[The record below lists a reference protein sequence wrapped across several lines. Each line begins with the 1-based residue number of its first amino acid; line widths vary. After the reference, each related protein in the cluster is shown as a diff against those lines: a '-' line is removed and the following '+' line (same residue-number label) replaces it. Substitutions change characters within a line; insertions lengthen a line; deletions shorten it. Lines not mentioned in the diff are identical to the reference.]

1 MFESSGITRLRAIAL
16 TALVA
21 IAPAAGADEAEAE
34 NIVRYAV
41 DSDFET
47 VKDALEFAITNEG
60 LVITS
65 ESHID
70 EMLERTGADLGTGAK
85 VYEHAVAFEFCSAKY
100 SRLMMEADP
109 HNIVFCP
116 FVISAYSLPADPDTT
131 YIAYRPPTRS
141 DAEGPVSEALAQVA
155 EFLDGIASAAQE

>member
-1 MFESSGITRLRAIAL
+1 MR
-16 TALVA
+16 
-21 IAPAAGADEAEAE
+21 PAAE

-41 DSDFET
+41 ESDFES
-47 VKDALEFAITNEG
+47 VKEELKFAITNEG

-70 EMLERTGADLGTGAK
+70 EMLDRTGSDLGDAAK
-85 VYEHAVAFEFCSAKY
+85 VYEHAVAFEFCSAKF

-116 FVISAYSLPADPDTT
+116 FVISVYSLPADPDTV

-141 DAEGPVSEALAQVA
+141 DAEGPVAEALAQVA
-155 EFLDGIASAAQE
+155 EFLDGIAVAAQE